1 MFDQIGVS
9 LSHKAT
15 DHVFRATLYYGHHN
29 THGGPMTHNIRFRAY
44 NLLSVSGP
52 LVSMVC
58 VCVSVCVCLCV
69 CVCVDMGKKDK

>member
-58 VCVSVCVCLCV
+58 VCVCVSVCVCACAWE
-69 CVCVDMGKKDK
+69 CA